1 MALEKLINE
10 TDTVVALPAYE
21 KDGEVFAVTPSA
33 LVPMSALTA
42 AAINHYAVVT
52 SPDHPNAGGGG
63 NISCALVSDGFT
75 LRLTD
80 SEEDDERT
88 LCDPG
93 NSVDL
98 TDFNF
103 DAEMQGFRDADPLD
117 ATSQFNLWK
126 NLTFAPDV
134 PYILVHRVGFKSD
147 VPFAVGHE
155 IDAYYVH
162 TDLPVNVH
170 SDGTKQ
176 KIAQT
181 FVPKSEANP
190 SYILAA

>member
-10 TDTVVALPAYE
+10 TDTVVALPAIE
-21 KDGEVFAVTPSA
+21 QNGEVFAITPSA
-33 LVPMSALTA
+33 LVPLTDLTS

-52 SPDHPNAGGGG
+52 SPDHANAGAGG
-63 NISCALVSDGFT
+63 NISCAIVTDGFA
-75 LRLTD
+75 LRQTD

-98 TDFNF
+98 TDYNF
-103 DAEMQGFRDADPLD
+103 DAEMQGFRDKNPDD
-117 ATSQFNLWK
+117 TTSQFNLWR

-134 PYILVHRVGFKSD
+134 PYILVHRVGYKSD
-147 VPFAVGHE
+147 VAFASGQV
-155 IDAYYVH
+155 IDAYYVL

-170 SDGTKQ
+170 ADGAKQ
-176 KIAQT
+176 KISQT
-181 FVPKSEANP
+181 FVSKSEAVFNHTL
-190 SYILAA
+190 SA